1 MQVQDQSRICQ
12 AHSPAWKPSGSFR
25 YGSFELKE
33 VSRTGERLARVVDAT
48 EGKREEKGRSECE
61 KDYRRYRRK
70 DEGSKEN
77 LGTKKKKAGASA
89 GKAGT

>member
-1 MQVQDQSRICQ
+1 MS
-12 AHSPAWKPSGSFR
+12 STFSWKPSGSFR

-48 EGKREEKGRSECE
+48 EGKTEEKRRSECE

-70 DEGSKEN
+70 NEGSN
-77 LGTKKKKAGASA
+77 NSGTKKKKAGASA